1 VLKQAVLAALILALA
16 ASLAASA
23 SNGFSGESTL
33 WLAFD
38 PSAGSFDAI
47 DLEFSLS
54 YTIDD
59 VVFSSDSVIAYPGTW
74 VWQAFSAC
82 GDLGTYGLEANI
94 LFGASTAEYLYAEAI
109 ASLSIGGI
117 DFAFHAAQLSD
128 AVFGGPE
135 GGWALQLSGEIEGFD
150 FVGVTEFGARIQ
162 DDDYDGISIV
172 HIVTGLER
180 HYSTDPRPVGEG
192 FTGQKLSLS
201 REGIFCADLMAA
213 TLYISCEGFEY
224 SQITA
229 EGLDVGLSFITLDT
243 ELRFELERKTLTVT
257 PALSLGEIAC
267 FKPYGCVNWDDTSMA
282 IQGIELSGLEI
293 ICELGPVVIRDV
305 ALFDLTEYVLTT
317 ERFGSRVMEIDDAL
331 EFGYDFYSDYWEL
344 LSIAVTG
351 NDCCGGSYSFLA
363 SAYFDEAASSLF
375 DWAMLHVEASIPL
388 TTQVGITL
396 GMETKPSGTD
406 SIALGMSIS
415 W

>member
-1 VLKQAVLAALILALA
+1 LKQAVLAVLILALP
-16 ASLAASA
+16 ASLIASA
-23 SNGFSGESTL
+23 SSGFSGESTL

-38 PSAGSFDAI
+38 PGAGSLNAV
-47 DLEFSLS
+47 DLELSLS
-54 YTIDD
+54 YAMDD

-82 GDLGTYGLEANI
+82 GDLGAYGFESNV

-135 GGWALQLSGEIEGFD
+135 GGWALHLCGEIGEFRL
-150 FVGVTEFGARIQ
+150 VGVTELGARIE

-172 HIVTGLER
+172 HIATGLEC
-180 HYSTDPRPVGEG
+180 HFSTDPRPAGEG
-192 FTGQKLSLS
+192 FTGQKVSLS
-201 REGIFCADLMAA
+201 REGIFCADLVAA

-224 SQITA
+224 SEIEL

-243 ELRFELERKTLTVT
+243 ELRFELEDKTFTVT

-267 FKPYGCVNWDDTSMA
+267 FDLYGRVNWDETSMA
-282 IQGIELSGLEI
+282 IQGIELSGLEVA
-293 ICELGPVVIRDV
+293 CELGPVAVRDV
-305 ALFDLTEYVLTT
+305 ALLDLANYVLTT

-331 EFGYDFYSDYWEL
+331 DEGYDFYSDYWEL

-351 NDCCGGSYSFLA
+351 DGCCGASYSFLA
-363 SAYFDEAASSLF
+363 NAYFDEASSSLF
-375 DWAMLHVEASIPL
+375 DWAMLHIEASIPL
-388 TTQVGITL
+388 APRVGVML

-406 SIALGMSIS
+406 YIAVGVELD

>member
-1 VLKQAVLAALILALA
+1 VLKKAVLAALILALVD
-16 ASLAASA
+16 SLAASA
-23 SNGFSGESTL
+23 SSGFSGESTL

-38 PSAGSFDAI
+38 PGAGSFDAI
-47 DLEFSLS
+47 DLELNLN

-59 VVFSSDSVIAYPGTW
+59 VVFSGDSVIAYPGTW

-82 GDLGTYGLEANI
+82 GDLGAYGFESNV
-94 LFGASTAEYLYAEAI
+94 LFGVSTAEYLYAEAM

-117 DFAFHAAQLSD
+117 DVAFHAAQLSD

-135 GGWALQLSGEIEGFD
+135 GGWALQLSGEVAGFEL
-150 FVGVTEFGARIQ
+150 VGVTELGARIE

-172 HIVTGLER
+172 HMATGLER
-180 HYSTDPRPVGEG
+180 HYSTDPRPAGEG
-192 FTGQKLSLS
+192 FTGQKISLS
-201 REGIFCADLMAA
+201 REDIFCADLLAA

-224 SQITA
+224 SEIEL

-243 ELRFELERKTLTVT
+243 ELRFELEDKTFTVT

-267 FKPYGCVNWDDTSMA
+267 FELYGCVNWDETSMA

-293 ICELGPVVIRDV
+293 ICELGPAVIRDV

-331 EFGYDFYSDYWEL
+331 DFSYDFYPDYWEL
-344 LSIAVTG
+344 LSVAMTG
-351 NDCCGGSYSFLA
+351 DGCCGESFSFLA
-363 SAYFDEAASSLF
+363 NAYFDHASSSLF
-375 DWAMLHVEASIPL
+375 DWALLHVEASVPL
-388 TTQVGITL
+388 VPQVNITL
-396 GMETKPSGTD
+396 ALETKPSGIDYLAFGTTVD
-406 SIALGMSIS
+406 